1 MEIVGRIIHLGEV
14 IQGTSKAGNEWK
26 KRDVVIETIEQYSN
40 KVCLNVWSDNV
51 EHSLLQIG
59 ATLKFSIAIQSRE
72 YNGKWYSDVTVIRFE
87 SDVNIQNNLHVSD
100 DILFL
105 LKNLHYSIIK
115 YINNNKNKE
124 EAQIK

>member
-1 MEIVGRIIHLGEV
+1 MEIIGRIIYLGEV

-59 ATLKFSIAIQSRE
+59 KTLKFSIAIQSRE
-72 YNGKWYSDVTVIRFE
+72 YNGKWYTDVKVIRFE
-87 SDVNIQNNLHVSD
+87 SDMSSQNTTNLPKPGTEGFTPLD
-100 DILFL
+100 DFL
-105 LKNLHYSIIK
+105 DDSNDDLPPF
-115 YINNNKNKE
+115 
-124 EAQIK
+124 

>member
-1 MEIVGRIIHLGEV
+1 MEIIGRIIHLGEV

-59 ATLKFSIAIQSRE
+59 ATLKFSISIQSRE
-72 YNGKWYSDVTVIRFE
+72 YNGKWYTDVKVIRFE
-87 SDVNIQNNLHVSD
+87 SDVNSQNATNLPKPGSD
-100 DILFL
+100 GFSSPLDDFL
-105 LKNLHYSIIK
+105 GDSNDYLPPF
-115 YINNNKNKE
+115 
-124 EAQIK
+124 

>member
-59 ATLKFSIAIQSRE
+59 ATLNFSIAIQSRE
-72 YNGKWYSDVTVIRFE
+72 YNSKWYTDVKVIRFDT
-87 SDVNIQNNLHVSD
+87 DVNSYNTTNIPKPGSEGFSSSLDNFLGDSND
-100 DILFL
+100 DLPPF
-105 LKNLHYSIIK
+105 
-115 YINNNKNKE
+115 
-124 EAQIK
+124 